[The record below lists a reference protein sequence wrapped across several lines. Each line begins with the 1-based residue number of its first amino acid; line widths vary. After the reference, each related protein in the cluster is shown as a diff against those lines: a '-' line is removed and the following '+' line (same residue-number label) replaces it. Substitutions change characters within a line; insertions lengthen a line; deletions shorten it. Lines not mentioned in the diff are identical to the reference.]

1 MEKDTNTKIADVLI
15 QIRNANLSKHR
26 DIKIPFTKIN
36 YSVADFLFTEDFI
49 CSFEELNKN
58 SESFLLLFLK
68 YTGRKGT
75 TPAIAKIARIS
86 KPGNPI
92 YSDSKK
98 TSGIEGGTAIILTSK
113 GLKTGEK
120 AIEEGIG
127 GELLFYIW

>member
-1 MEKDTNTKIADVLI
+1 MEKDTTTKIADVLI
-15 QIRNANLSKHR
+15 QIRNANLSKHQ

-49 CSFEELNKN
+49 YSFKELNNN

-75 TPAIAKIARIS
+75 TPAIAKITRIS
-86 KPGNPI
+86 KPGRRI

-98 TSGIEGGTAIILTSK
+98 MSGILGGTAIISTSN
-113 GLKTGEK
+113 GLKTDEK
-120 AIEEGIG
+120 ASEEGIG